1 MKSLLC
7 AVVVCLFS
15 VACDQGPTSPTAP
28 TTPVMDPPVVT
39 PPSEPSDFV
48 GRVATPINTDRYNNR
63 PVQGVMVSV
72 VAGPRSGLRVPT
84 DRDGQYVIP
93 DFDGD
98 ELHIRLEKSGYETKE
113 VIVHR
118 MRPTEV
124 LGQGPL
130 GYLGPQQAPGT
141 VLVGLEWPPEI
152 KDIMRQMPIVPD
164 LLLVLYGPSFPDG
177 INLFGSGVVGVSD
190 LNNMRVLA
198 HEVCHAHQ
206 QWLIA
211 PRGKNGTFVESIIEN
226 TPEGQAY
233 ELARQADWD
242 EVGKST
248 FDLDRGTSSRLEGAA
263 ETCAR
268 WWDVD
273 ERPEY
278 TRAWLQANA
287 PNRARWA
294 RDWLTKR

>member
-1 MKSLLC
+1 MVKLKGTASFVLLATL
-7 AVVVCLFS
+7 AVVGCE
-15 VACDQGPTSPTAP
+15 DGGGPTSPTAP
-28 TTPVMDPPVVT
+28 TTPMIT
-39 PPSEPSDFV
+39 PPSDFV
-48 GRVATPINTDRYNNR
+48 GRVATPINTDRHNNR

-98 ELHIRLEKSGYETKE
+98 EIHIRLEKSGYETKE

-130 GYLGPQQAPGT
+130 GYRGPQETPGT
-141 VLVGLEWPPEI
+141 VLIGLEWPPEI
-152 KDIMRQMPIVPD
+152 KDIMRQMPVVPD
-164 LLLVLYGPSFPDG
+164 LLLVLFKPG
-177 INLFGSGVVGVSD
+177 IPFNGFGGGVVGVNNRSN
-190 LNNMRVLA
+190 LSNMRVLA

-206 QWLIA
+206 QWIFA
-211 PRGKNGTFVESIIEN
+211 PQGKNGGIGMRWDSSY
-226 TPEGQAY
+226 EGKAY
-233 ELARQADWD
+233 AVARQADWD
-242 EVGKST
+242 EAGKT
-248 FDLDRGTSSRLEGAA
+248 AFDLDREISSHLEGAA

-278 TRAWLQANA
+278 TRAWLRVNA

-294 RDWLTKR
+294 GNWLTKR